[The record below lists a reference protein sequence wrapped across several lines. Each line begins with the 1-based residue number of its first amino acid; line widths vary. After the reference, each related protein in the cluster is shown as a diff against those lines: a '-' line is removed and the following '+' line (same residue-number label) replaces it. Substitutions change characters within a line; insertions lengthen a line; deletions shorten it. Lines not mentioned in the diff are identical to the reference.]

1 MGIDAYKSMM
11 NTDNPKELSDRVL
24 KSIELYMIDLTDN
37 SKEWAERCEHGIN
50 AITLLSALSQN
61 IRDEV
66 PENEQEILIKI
77 FGQMI
82 KSINK
87 YVRRETADLTKEFA
101 GLRLIK
107 KLISN

>member
-11 NTDNPKELSDRVL
+11 GTDSPKDLSERVL

-37 SKEWAERCEHGIN
+37 SKEWAERCENGIN
-50 AITLLSALSQN
+50 AITLLSAISQN

-87 YVRRETADLTKEFA
+87 YVRKETTDLSKEFA

-107 KLISN
+107 KIISN